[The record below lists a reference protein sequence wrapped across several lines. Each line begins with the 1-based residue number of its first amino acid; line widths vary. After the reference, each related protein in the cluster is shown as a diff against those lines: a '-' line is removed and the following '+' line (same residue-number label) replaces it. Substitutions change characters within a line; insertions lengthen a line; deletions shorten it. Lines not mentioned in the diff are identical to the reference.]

1 MAYEK
6 DQISLKIIH
15 PLKHADLYKCYGKK
29 IGGGILF
36 YGPPG
41 CGKTFLAKATA
52 GEIDSQ
58 FISVGIDDI
67 LDMYIGQ
74 SEKKLN

>member
-1 MAYEK
+1 M
-6 DQISLKIIH
+6 
-15 PLKHADLYKCYGKK
+15 
-29 IGGGILF
+29 
-36 YGPPG
+36 
-41 CGKTFLAKATA
+41 AKATA

-74 SEKKLN
+74 SEKKLNMILCGLPIHCSWMKPLPFIPRKY